1 MCDLIVTSSA
11 AVFEADT
18 GEINECDK
26 IVIENQKQKEKIWKT
41 KKMICE

>member
-26 IVIENQKQKEKIWKT
+26 IVIENQKKRENMENKEDDL
-41 KKMICE
+41 